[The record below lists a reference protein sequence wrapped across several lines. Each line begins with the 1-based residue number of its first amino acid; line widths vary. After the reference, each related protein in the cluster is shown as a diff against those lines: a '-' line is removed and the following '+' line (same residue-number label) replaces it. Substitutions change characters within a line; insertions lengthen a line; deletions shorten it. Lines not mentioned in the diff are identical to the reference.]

1 MTKSYDLL
9 VIGFGKAGKTL
20 AAKMSALGKNVA
32 LVEENTDMYGGTCIN
47 IGCIPTKTMIVA
59 AEHNLDFSQTMAQKE
74 VVTTR
79 LRQKNQLSLTDHGVD
94 LYNAKARFI
103 SNEVVEIITGDEV
116 ERLAAD
122 IIVINTGA
130 TSNVLPIPG
139 LLDTKN
145 VVDSTGIQEL
155 EKQPVTLG
163 LIGGGNI
170 GLEFASL
177 YAKLGT
183 KVTVFEAGS
192 MLLPR
197 EEPLVAQLA
206 RDYLEEDGVNFKLN
220 ARVSGVKNAGDKV
233 ILSANDADYTFDAV
247 MYATGRKPNIEGLGL
262 ENTTIALT
270 EGGAIQVDDY
280 CETSVPNIYAVG
292 DVNGGLRFTYTSLD
306 DFRIVFGKLTGNGDY
321 NLSKRQNVPTTT
333 FIEPPLSSV
342 GLKENQL
349 IEQDIPY
356 QSNELFVSAMPRAH
370 VNNDLRGIYKV
381 HINPETKEILGAT
394 LFGRESQENI
404 NLIKIAMDNH
414 IPYTYFKNQVFT
426 HPTMAENLNDVFNI

>member
-1 MTKSYDLL
+1 MVKSYDLL

-32 LVEENTDMYGGTCIN
+32 LIEQDADMYGGTCIN
-47 IGCIPTKTMIVA
+47 IGCIPTKTMMVA
-59 AEHNLDFSQTMAQKE
+59 AEHNLDFSQTMERKE

-79 LRQKNQLSLTDHGVD
+79 LRQKNQASLTEAGVD

-103 SNEVVEIITGDEV
+103 SNKVVEITTGNEV
-116 ERLAAD
+116 NQLTAD

-130 TSNVLPIPG
+130 TSNTLPISG

-155 EKQPVTLG
+155 EKRPVTLG

-183 KVTVFEAGS
+183 KVTVFEAGDT
-192 MLLPR
+192 LLPR
-197 EEPLVAQLA
+197 EEPSVVHLA
-206 RDYLEEDGVNFKLN
+206 KGYLEEDGVTFKLN
-220 ARVSGVKNAGDKV
+220 ARVTSVTNNGDKV
-233 ILSANDADYTFDAV
+233 ILSADDVDYTFDVV
-247 MYATGRKPNIEGLGL
+247 MYATGRKPNIEGLGI
-262 ENTTIALT
+262 ENTSIALT
-270 EGGAIQVDDY
+270 EQGAIRVNDY
-280 CETSVPNIYAVG
+280 CESSVPNIYAVG
-292 DVNGGLRFTYTSLD
+292 DVNGGLQFTYTSLD
-306 DFRIVFGKLTGNGDY
+306 DFRIVFGKLTGNEDY

-342 GLKENQL
+342 GLKESQL
-349 IEQDIPY
+349 IEQGIPY
-356 QSNELFVSAMPRAH
+356 QSNELLVSSMPRAH
-370 VNNDLRGIYKV
+370 VNDDLRGVYKV
-381 HINPETKEILGAT
+381 HVHPETKEILGAT
-394 LFGRESQENI
+394 LFSRESQENI
-404 NLIKIAMDNH
+404 NLIKMAMDNH

-426 HPTMAENLNDVFNI
+426 HPTMAENLNDVFNV

>member
-79 LRQKNQLSLTDHGVD
+79 LRQKNQLSLTEHGVD

-103 SNEVVEIITGDEV
+103 SNEVVEITAGDEV

-130 TSNVLPIPG
+130 TSNILPIPG

-155 EKQPVTLG
+155 EKQPITLG

-197 EEPLVAQLA
+197 EEPVVAQLA
-206 RDYLEEDGVNFKLN
+206 RDYLEEDGVSFKLN

-292 DVNGGLRFTYTSLD
+292 DVNGGLQFTYTSLD